1 MAASGAQ
8 LCESGVPLCACAG
21 ATWSRSS
28 STLRAGSRGGPLRL
42 GNVVL
47 GAGSWCYSARAP
59 PARSWRRRRQYCQ
72 GLVDYDQVR
81 AATPQM
87 FGAELTGLK
96 QDQARLQS
104 AEKEVEKTLAL
115 VTKLCG

>member
-1 MAASGAQ
+1 M
-8 LCESGVPLCACAG
+8 
-21 ATWSRSS
+21 
-28 STLRAGSRGGPLRL
+28 
-42 GNVVL
+42 
-47 GAGSWCYSARAP
+47 
-59 PARSWRRRRQYCQ
+59 
-72 GLVDYDQVR
+72 DYDAVR

-115 VTKLCG
+115 VNKLCG

>member
-1 MAASGAQ
+1 M
-8 LCESGVPLCACAG
+8 ACAG

-28 STLRAGSRGGPLRL
+28 STRRAGSRGGPRELWEQQ
-42 GNVVL
+42 
-47 GAGSWCYSARAP
+47 APPCSRAP
-59 PARSWRRRRQYCQ
+59 LDCCFARRRRQYCQ

-87 FGAELTGLK
+87 FAAELTGLK

>member
-1 MAASGAQ
+1 MVHGD
-8 LCESGVPLCACAG
+8 CG
-21 ATWSRSS
+21 
-28 STLRAGSRGGPLRL
+28 GSRLR
-42 GNVVL
+42 
-47 GAGSWCYSARAP
+47 SARVLP
-59 PARSWRRRRQYCQ
+59 GMSLARHRRQYCQ

-87 FGAELTGLK
+87 FAAELTGLK